1 MRIMSMSAAEIAA
14 IQDEF
19 DRRPSADRARF
30 VVEFQRLAAAHKK
43 VDVTGLLTWIAL
55 SQSVSIAKAYE
66 MAVEAAAE
74 GSLRMTLDDEQV
86 PASAFRTEN

>member
-1 MRIMSMSAAEIAA
+1 MRIMSMTAAEIAA

-19 DRRPSADRARF
+19 DQGTPTDKERF
-30 VVEFQRLAAAHKK
+30 VVEFRRLAAAHEQ
-43 VDVTGLLTWIAL
+43 VDVPVLLTWIAL

-66 MAVEAAAE
+66 MAIDAAAD